1 MGASRQSVTLR
12 RTLDLDWDLLFLWSK
27 GQSPPP
33 LSERRSWSE
42 DPGSRSGVRAV
53 AAWTHLSPARCLSCA
68 TSPIH
73 AGFKPVRHRI
83 CASPWVTNCSTWKR
97 WRAPTALTATR
108 PGAIP
113 QRHSVSATPSVW
125 SFSAVAPAFDLS
137 RDSRLTRST

>member
-53 AAWTHLSPARCLSCA
+53 AA
-68 TSPIH
+68 
-73 AGFKPVRHRI
+73 
-83 CASPWVTNCSTWKR
+83 
-97 WRAPTALTATR
+97 
-108 PGAIP
+108 
-113 QRHSVSATPSVW
+113 
-125 SFSAVAPAFDLS
+125 
-137 RDSRLTRST
+137 